1 VKANY
6 TATDQE
12 YPYSWL
18 DDIIGITLNPEKTKV
33 TELKEQQLDMI
44 ESKFDLELRQVLSDL
59 KQNTFFLFS
68 DKKIKTTVSHYYES
82 LLLLEEQAKLN
93 LAGYPSEHPL
103 AETGENLL
111 LHIQYVAKIFRKRYE
126 KYLPD
131 IKTLSRN
138 PTNTQKPV
146 AKVLFKFSVDQLGIL
161 IKAADDSK
169 MLIASS
175 LSIIFRLIV
184 PYLSTDKIKTI
195 SWNSMRK
202 STYQMEQHDK
212 DFVIAAL
219 EKLILKI
226 KEY

>member
-1 VKANY
+1 MKANN
-6 TATDQE
+6 TAIEQE

-18 DDIIGITLNPEKTKV
+18 DDIIGITLNPEITKV

-44 ESKFDLELRQVLSDL
+44 ENKFDLELREVLSDL
-59 KQNTFFLFS
+59 KRSTFFLLS
-68 DKKIKTTVSHYYES
+68 DKKIKATVSHYYEC
-82 LLLLEEQAKLN
+82 LLWLEEQAKLN
-93 LAGYPSEHPL
+93 LAAYPSEHPL

-111 LHIQYVAKIFRKRYE
+111 LHIQYVAKTFRKRYE

-131 IKTLSRN
+131 VKPISRN
-138 PTNTQKPV
+138 STNTHKPV
-146 AKVLFKFSVDQLGIL
+146 AKVLFAFSVDQLGIL
-161 IKAADDSK
+161 LKAADDSK
-169 MLIASS
+169 ILLASS
-175 LSIIFRLIV
+175 LSIIFRMIV
-184 PYLSTDKIKTI
+184 PYLSTEKIKTI

-226 KEY
+226 KQY

>member
-1 VKANY
+1 MKANY
-6 TATDQE
+6 IAAGQE

-18 DDIIGITLNPEKTKV
+18 DEIIGVTLNPEKTKV

-44 ESKFDLELRQVLSDL
+44 ENKFDLELRDVLSDL
-59 KQNTFFLFS
+59 KRSTFFLFS

-103 AETGENLL
+103 SVTGENLL
-111 LHIQYVAKIFRKRYE
+111 LHIQYVAKVFRKKYE

-131 IKTLSRN
+131 AASAFRKTQ
-138 PTNTQKPV
+138 TKEKPLT
-146 AKVLFKFSVDQLGIL
+146 KILFKLSVDQLGIL
-161 IKAADDSK
+161 LKAADDSK
-169 MLIASS
+169 LIVASS
-175 LSIIFRLIV
+175 LSIIFRMIV
-184 PYLSTDKIKTI
+184 PYLSTEKIKTI

-212 DFVIAAL
+212 DLLINVL
-219 EKLILKI
+219 EKLISKI
-226 KEY
+226 KQY